1 MKWCRYQLGGQIS
14 YGIVEDDGDVVE
26 VSGNPLGEHKKTD
39 ISHPLDQVKLLA
51 PIIPPMLY
59 AAGPNYRG
67 HAEGMAARQGALP
80 SYPSFPEPNFRSVH
94 AIIGTEENIVV
105 PTDCAGAVQPEGQLA
120 VVIGKRARKVSR
132 EEALDCVFGYSIG
145 NDISQRVWQSNDR
158 TMFRGKNCDTFKPL
172 GPWLV
177 TGLDPTDLRII
188 VRHNGT
194 VWEDFSSGDQIWDTA
209 TWIQEMS
216 KYTTLHPG
224 DVLWMGTQGA
234 DGDMFPG
241 DTIEVEISEI
251 GVLRNY
257 VVAEER
263 TSGQRQGSF

>member
-1 MKWCRYQLGGQIS
+1 MTSTRHS
-14 YGIVEDDGDVVE
+14 
-26 VSGNPLGEHKKTD
+26 
-39 ISHPLDQVKLLA
+39 LDRVKLLA

-67 HAEGMAARQGALP
+67 HVEGMARRRGAQP
-80 SYPSFPEPNFRSVH
+80 SYPKFPEPNFRSIH
-94 AIIGTEENIVV
+94 AIIGTEEKIIV
-105 PTDCAGAVQPEGQLA
+105 PRDSSGAVQPEGQLA
-120 VVIGKRARKVSR
+120 VVIGKKARKVSK
-132 EEALDCVFGYSIG
+132 EEALDCVFGYTIG

-172 GPWLV
+172 GPWIV
-177 TGLDPTDLRII
+177 TGLDSTNLRIT

-194 VWEDFSSGDQIWDTA
+194 VWEDFSSRDQIWDTA

-216 KYTTLHPG
+216 RYTTLHPG

-241 DTIEVEISEI
+241 DTIEVEISDI

-257 VVAEER
+257 VVAEE
-263 TSGQRQGSF
+263 